1 MFKTSEYPNM
11 GEVRVKTILRNAGE
25 EFLVRRGRLPKDDVH
40 EYEADALVDPG
51 AVSLIV
57 PSFVVER
64 LGLQLVG
71 KKNAELANGSIVTL
85 DVTEPVDVHIDGR
98 TVTLEALMTGNEV
111 LIGQMVL
118 EATDMQVDCMNRRVI
133 PNPAHPDQPVLKLK

>member
-1 MFKTSEYPNM
+1 M
-11 GEVRVKTILRNAGE
+11 GEVRVKAILRNAGE
-25 EFLVRRGRLPKDDVH
+25 EFLARRGRMPREDVH
-40 EYEADALVDPG
+40 EYEADALVDTG

-57 PSFVVER
+57 PSFVVQK
-64 LGLQLVG
+64 LGLQVIG
-71 KKNAELANGSIVTL
+71 KKNAELANGTIVTL

-98 TVTLEALMTGNEV
+98 LVTLEALMTGNEV

-118 EATDMQVDCMNRRVI
+118 EATDMQVDCTNQRLI

>member
-1 MFKTSEYPNM
+1 M
-11 GEVRVKTILRNAGE
+11 GEVRVKARLTNAGE
-25 EFLVRRGRLPKDDVH
+25 EFLARRGRLPKSEVRQ
-40 EYEADALVDPG
+40 YEADALVDTG

-57 PSFVVER
+57 PCFVVEK
-64 LGLQLVG
+64 LGLELVG
-71 KKNAELANGSIVTL
+71 KKNAELANGNIVTL

-118 EATDMQVDCMNRRVI
+118 GATDMQVDCMNRRLI
-133 PNPAHPDQPVLKLK
+133 PNPAHPDQPVKKLK

>member
-1 MFKTSEYPNM
+1 M
-11 GEVRVKTILRNAGE
+11 GEVRVKALLKNAGE
-25 EFLVRRGRLPKDDVH
+25 EFLARRGRLRNDEVSW
-40 EYEADALVDPG
+40 YEADALVDTG

-57 PSFVVER
+57 PSFVVQQ
-64 LGLQLVG
+64 LGLEIVG
-71 KKNAELANGSIVTL
+71 KKNAELANGNIVTL
-85 DVTEPVDVHIDGR
+85 DVTEPIEVHLDGR

-118 EATDMQVDCMNRRVI
+118 EATDMQVDCMNQRLI

>member
-1 MFKTSEYPNM
+1 MFSSLM
-11 GEVRVKTILRNAGE
+11 GEVRVKAKLRNAGE
-25 EFLVRRGRLPKDDVH
+25 EFLARRGRLRKEEVH
-40 EYEADALVDPG
+40 EYEASALVDIG
-51 AVSLIV
+51 SVSLIL
-57 PSFVVER
+57 PSFVVQQ
-64 LGLQLVG
+64 LDLQLVG
-71 KKNAELANGSIVTL
+71 KKNAELANGAVVTV

-118 EATDMQVDCMNRRVI
+118 EAIDMQVDCTNQRLI

>member
-1 MFKTSEYPNM
+1 M
-11 GEVRVKTILRNAGE
+11 GEVRVRATLTNAGE
-25 EFLVRRGRLPKDDVH
+25 EFLARRGRLSSSEVRR
-40 EYEADALVDPG
+40 YEADALVDTG

-57 PSFVVER
+57 PRPIVEQ

-71 KKNAELANGSIVTL
+71 KKRAELANGEIITV
-85 DVTEPVDVHIDGR
+85 DVTEAIEVRIDGR

-111 LIGQMVL
+111 LLGQMVL
-118 EATDMQVDCMNRRVI
+118 EATDMQVDCTNQRLV

>member
-1 MFKTSEYPNM
+1 M
-11 GEVRVKTILRNAGE
+11 GEVRVKARLANAGD
-25 EFLVRRGRLPKDDVH
+25 EFLARRRRLPKSEVR
-40 EYEADALVDPG
+40 EFEADALVDTG

-57 PSFVVER
+57 PSFVVEK
-64 LGLQLVG
+64 LGLELVG

-118 EATDMQVDCMNRRVI
+118 EATDMQVDCMNRRLI

>member
-1 MFKTSEYPNM
+1 MNAM
-11 GEVRVKTILRNAGE
+11 GEVRVRATLTNAGE
-25 EFLVRRGRLPKDDVH
+25 EFLARRGRLSSSEVRR
-40 EYEADALVDPG
+40 YEADALVDTG

-57 PSFVVER
+57 PRPIVEQ

-71 KKNAELANGSIVTL
+71 KKRAELANGEIITV
-85 DVTEPVDVHIDGR
+85 DVTEAIEVRIDGR

-111 LIGQMVL
+111 LLGQMVL
-118 EATDMQVDCMNRRVI
+118 EATDMQVDCTNQRLV

>member
-1 MFKTSEYPNM
+1 M
-11 GEVRVKTILRNAGE
+11 GELRVKARLTSAGKR
-25 EFLVRRGRLPKDDVH
+25 FLVRRGQLSSDQVRQYD
-40 EYEADALVDPG
+40 ADALVDTG

-57 PSFVVER
+57 PSFVVQQ
-64 LGLQLVG
+64 LGLELVG
-71 KKNAELANGSIVTL
+71 KKNAELANGEVVTV
-85 DVTEPVDVHIDGR
+85 DVTEPIEVGINGR

-118 EATDMQVDCMNRRVI
+118 EATDMHVDCTNQRLI

>member
-1 MFKTSEYPNM
+1 MDD
-11 GEVRVKTILRNAGE
+11 VRVKARLTNAGD
-25 EFLVRRGRLPKDDVH
+25 EFLARRRRLPKSEVR
-40 EYEADALVDPG
+40 ECEADALVDTG

-57 PSFVVER
+57 PGFIVQK
-64 LGLQLVG
+64 LGLELVG
-71 KKNAELANGSIVTL
+71 KKNAELAKGSIVTL

-118 EATDMQVDCMNRRVI
+118 EATDMQVDCMNRRLI

>member
-1 MFKTSEYPNM
+1 MQQPNEM
-11 GEVRVKTILRNAGE
+11 GEVRIKAKLTNAGE
-25 EFLVRRGRLPKDDVH
+25 RFLARRGQLSKDQVRQ
-40 EYEADALVDPG
+40 YESDALVDTG

-57 PSFVVER
+57 PSFVVQQ
-64 LGLQLVG
+64 LGLELVG
-71 KKNAELANGSIVTL
+71 KKNAELANGEIVTV
-85 DVTEPVDVHIDGR
+85 DVTEPIEVAIDGR

-118 EATDMQVDCMNRRVI
+118 EATDMHVDSTNQRLI

>member
-1 MFKTSEYPNM
+1 M
-11 GEVRVKTILRNAGE
+11 GEVRVKTRLTNAGE
-25 EFLVRRGRLPKDDVH
+25 EFLARRGRLPKSEVRH
-40 EYEADALVDPG
+40 FEADALVDTG

-57 PSFVVER
+57 PSFIVQK
-64 LGLQLVG
+64 LGLELVG
-71 KKNAELANGSIVTL
+71 KKNAELANGNIVTL
-85 DVTEPVDVHIDGR
+85 DVTEPIDVHIEGR

-118 EATDMQVDCMNRRVI
+118 EATDMQVDCMNRRLI

>member
-1 MFKTSEYPNM
+1 M
-11 GEVRVKTILRNAGE
+11 GEVRVKTRLTNAGE
-25 EFLVRRGRLPKDDVH
+25 EFLARRGRLPKSEVRH
-40 EYEADALVDPG
+40 FEADALVDTG

-57 PSFVVER
+57 PSFIVQK
-64 LGLQLVG
+64 LGLELVG
-71 KKNAELANGSIVTL
+71 KKNAELANGNIGTL
-85 DVTEPVDVHIDGR
+85 DVTEPIDVHIEGR

-118 EATDMQVDCMNRRVI
+118 EATDMQVDCMNRRLI